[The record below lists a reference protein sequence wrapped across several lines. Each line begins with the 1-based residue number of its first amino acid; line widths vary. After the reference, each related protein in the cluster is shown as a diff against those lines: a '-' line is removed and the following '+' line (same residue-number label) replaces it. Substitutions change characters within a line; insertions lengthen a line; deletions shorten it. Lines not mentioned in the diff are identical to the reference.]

1 MLPTIARRSDSVA
14 RIQEF
19 RTLQFAAIAMSQ
31 DATVTQTAERLVGAV
46 DLILQELLA
55 AKS

>member
-1 MLPTIARRSDSVA
+1 VLSTIARRSDSVA
-14 RIQEF
+14 RLQEF

-31 DATVTQTAERLVGAV
+31 DATVAQTAEQLVRAV